1 MQLTVRRAIPIRLAT
16 SPRISVTSAVAATMG
31 LALFLRLVHLG
42 HLSFWSDEIISITRS
57 QAGWSFQLH
66 MLTYE
71 SILRLWMG
79 LGESEAVVRMLSVLF
94 GVAAVPAM
102 YALAARLFGVRAGII
117 ASLLLAVN
125 AFHIQYSQEA
135 RSYSLLV
142 LLVILS
148 TLLFVRGVE
157 SRSTRVWA
165 GYVLLGVLA
174 VYSHSFGIF
183 VLAAHAGSVPF
194 LRRRDVPW
202 GHLAVSWSVIAASLT
217 PLWLSIGS
225 GLIRGSGNAGGLSWI
240 PETSAKQLY
249 SVLTTLAGGGGTPLL
264 ALSLVLVSGGLVIA
278 ATTWYSS
285 RASWDTWKYVLP
297 LSGLFVPIILALL
310 ISTVRPLVIPRY
322 FIVCLPALIL
332 VASSVIAHPRLLV
345 NRMSAVAPVII
356 AAALVATSALATM
369 SYYSDFQKEDWR
381 GVASHVASRWQA
393 GDGMLFYV
401 PWMQS
406 KFDFYSE
413 RISGEREFQAL
424 VSQSEWKKF
433 IFFSDEPNR
442 EAIAEYLP
450 DDPQRVWLVLGHT
463 NDAQRQLAKREIQAA
478 LSEEYPVTE
487 SLKFSKLKLTLYSR

>member
-1 MQLTVRRAIPIRLAT
+1 VQLTAGRAIPIRLAP
-16 SPRISVTSAVAATMG
+16 SLRLSVAGAVAATMG

-42 HLSFWSDEIISITRS
+42 HLSFWSDEIISITRA

-66 MLTYE
+66 MFTYE

-79 LGESEAVVRMLSVLF
+79 LGESESVVRMLSVLF
-94 GVAAVPAM
+94 GVAAIPAM
-102 YALAARLFGVRAGII
+102 YALAARLFGGRAGII

-148 TLLFVRGVE
+148 TLLFVRGME

-165 GYVLLGVLA
+165 GYALLGVLA
-174 VYSHSFGIF
+174 VYSHTFAIF

-194 LRRRDVPW
+194 LGRREVPW
-202 GHLAVSWSVIAASLT
+202 GHLAVSWAVIAASLA
-217 PLWLSIGS
+217 PFWLTIGNGLIGGS
-225 GLIRGSGNAGGLSWI
+225 GGTGGLSWI
-240 PETSAKQLY
+240 PETSAKQFY

-264 ALSLVLVSGGLVIA
+264 ALSLVLVSGGLVVA

-297 LSGLFVPIILALL
+297 LSGLFVPIFLALL
-310 ISTVRPLVIPRY
+310 ISTVKPMMIPRY
-322 FIVCLPALIL
+322 FIVSLPALIL
-332 VASSVIAHPRLLV
+332 VASSVIAHPWLLI
-345 NRMSAVAPVII
+345 NRIKAVAPVTI

-369 SYYSDFQKEDWR
+369 SYYNDFQKEDWR
-381 GVASHVASRWQA
+381 GVANHVASRWQT

-401 PWMQS
+401 PWMQP

-413 RISGEREFQAL
+413 RIGGESEFQAI
-424 VSQSEWKKF
+424 VDESQWKSF
-433 IFFSDEPNR
+433 TLSGDAPNR

-450 DDPQRVWLVLGHT
+450 DDSQRVWLVLGHT
-463 NDAQRQLAKREIQAA
+463 NDAKRQFGRREVQAA

-487 SLKFSKLKLTLYSR
+487 SLKFSKLTLTLYSR

>member
-1 MQLTVRRAIPIRLAT
+1 MQLTVGLSIPIRLAT
-16 SPRISVTSAVAATMG
+16 GLRLSAAGAVAATMG

-42 HLSFWSDEIISITRS
+42 DLSFWSDEIISITRS
-57 QAGWSFQLH
+57 QAAWSFQLH
-66 MLTYE
+66 MFTYE
-71 SILRLWMG
+71 NILRLWMG
-79 LGESEAVVRMLSVLF
+79 LGESEAAVRMLSVLF

-102 YALAARLFGVRAGII
+102 YALAARLFGVRAGLI

-125 AFHIQYSQEA
+125 AFHVQYSQEA

-148 TLLFVRGVE
+148 TLLFVRGIE

-194 LRRRDVPW
+194 LRRREVPW
-202 GHLAVSWSVIAASLT
+202 GHLAVSWAVIVAALT
-217 PLWLSIGS
+217 PFWLSIGS
-225 GLIRGSGNAGGLSWI
+225 GLIGGPRDIGGLSWI

-264 ALSLVLVSGGLVIA
+264 ALSLVLVSGGLIVA

-297 LSGLFVPIILALL
+297 LSGLFVPIFLALL
-310 ISTVRPLVIPRY
+310 ISTVQPMMIPRY

-332 VASSVIAHPRLLV
+332 VASSVIAHPRLLI
-345 NRMSAVAPVII
+345 NRISAVAPVAI
-356 AAALVATSALATM
+356 AAALVATSALATV
-369 SYYSDFQKEDWR
+369 SYYSNFQKEDWR
-381 GVASHVASRWQA
+381 GVANHVASRWQA

-413 RISGEREFQAL
+413 RIAGEREFQAI
-424 VSQSEWKKF
+424 VNQSQWKKF
-433 IFFSDEPNR
+433 ILGDEPDR

-450 DDPQRVWLVLGHT
+450 DGPQRVWLVLGHT
-463 NDAQRQLAKREIQAA
+463 NDAQRQLARREIQAA
-478 LSEEYPVTE
+478 LSGEYPVTE
-487 SLKFSKLKLTLYSR
+487 SPKFSKLTLTLYSR

>member
-1 MQLTVRRAIPIRLAT
+1 MTG
-16 SPRISVTSAVAATMG
+16 AVAATMG

-42 HLSFWSDEIISITRS
+42 HLSFWSDEILSITRS

-79 LGESEAVVRMLSVLF
+79 LGESEAVVRMLSVAHCLF

-102 YALAARLFGVRAGII
+102 YALGARLFGVRAGII

-135 RSYSLLV
+135 RGYSLLV

-157 SRSTRVWA
+157 SRSPRVWA
-165 GYVLLGVLA
+165 GYVLLSVLA
-174 VYSHSFGIF
+174 VYSHGFGIF
-183 VLAAHAGSVPF
+183 VLGAHAGSVPF
-194 LRRRDVPW
+194 LRRREVPW
-202 GHLAVSWSVIAASLT
+202 AHLAVSWAVIAGSLT
-217 PLWLSIGS
+217 PFWLSIGS
-225 GLIRGSGNAGGLSWI
+225 GLIGGSVDTGGLSWI
-240 PETSAKQLY
+240 PATSAKQLS

-264 ALSLVLVSGGLVIA
+264 ALSLVLVAGGLVVA

-285 RASWDTWKYVLP
+285 RASWATWKYVLP
-297 LSGLFVPIILALL
+297 LSGLFVPIFLALL
-310 ISTVRPLVIPRY
+310 ISTVRPIVIPRY

-332 VASSVIAHPRLLV
+332 VASSVIAHPWLLI
-345 NRMSAVAPVII
+345 NRISAVAPVTI

-369 SYYSDFQKEDWR
+369 SFYNDFQKEDWR
-381 GVASHVASRWQA
+381 GVANHVASRWQT

-401 PWMQS
+401 PWMQP

-413 RISGEREFQAL
+413 RMGGGREFQAI
-424 VSQSEWKKF
+424 VDESQWKSF
-433 IFFSDEPNR
+433 TFSGDPPNR

-450 DDPQRVWLVLGHT
+450 DDSKRVWLVLGHT
-463 NDAQRQLAKREIQAA
+463 NDDRRQLTRRETQAA
-478 LSEEYPVTE
+478 LSEEYPVIE
-487 SLKFSKLKLTLYSR
+487 SFKFPKLTLTLYSR

>member
-1 MQLTVRRAIPIRLAT
+1 M
-16 SPRISVTSAVAATMG
+16 
-31 LALFLRLVHLG
+31 F
-42 HLSFWSDEIISITRS
+42 
-57 QAGWSFQLH
+57 
-66 MLTYE
+66 TYE

-117 ASLLLAVN
+117 ASLLLSVN

-148 TLLFVRGVE
+148 TLLFVRGME

-174 VYSHSFGIF
+174 VYSHTFGIF

-202 GHLAVSWSVIAASLT
+202 GHLAASWAVIAASLT
-217 PLWLSIGS
+217 PFWLSIWS
-225 GLIRGSGNAGGLSWI
+225 GLIGGSADTGGLSWI

-264 ALSLVLVSGGLVIA
+264 ALSLVLVSGGLVVA

-285 RASWDTWKYVLP
+285 RASWETWKYVLP
-297 LSGLFVPIILALL
+297 LSGLFVPIFLALL
-310 ISTVRPLVIPRY
+310 ISTVQPIVIPRY

-332 VASSVIAHPRLLV
+332 VASSLIAHPWLLI
-345 NRMSAVAPVII
+345 NRISAVAPVTI

-369 SYYSDFQKEDWR
+369 SYYDDFQKEDWR
-381 GVASHVASRWQA
+381 GVANHVASRWQA

-401 PWMQS
+401 PWMES

-413 RISGEREFQAL
+413 KIGGERELQAI
-424 VSQSEWKKF
+424 VNQSQWKKF
-433 IFFSDEPNR
+433 IFSGEEPNG
-442 EAIAEYLP
+442 EAIAAYLP
-450 DDPQRVWLVLGHT
+450 DDSQRVWLVLGHT
-463 NDAQRQLAKREIQAA
+463 NDAQRQLARREIQAA
-478 LSEEYPVTE
+478 LSEEYPVIE
-487 SLKFSKLKLTLYSR
+487 ALKFSKLTLTLYGR